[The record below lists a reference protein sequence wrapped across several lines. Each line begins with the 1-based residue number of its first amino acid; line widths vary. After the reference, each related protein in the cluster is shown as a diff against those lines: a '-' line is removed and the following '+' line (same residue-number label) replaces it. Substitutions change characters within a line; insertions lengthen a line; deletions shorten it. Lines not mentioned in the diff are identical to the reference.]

1 MSTAI
6 DEELSIQLKN
16 WNPMR
21 DDYKDSNFNTY
32 SSGPGAELEA
42 SLQPAEMA
50 KQLGS
55 NQKIKN
61 PYLVFKGVPTTLTQ
75 EGLMNICSQYANCLR
90 SRKHGQN
97 MYFIDFQ
104 SINDMERAFTG
115 LQGNSYGFR
124 VELGRNR
131 EQPPI
136 SKGAQQSANALP
148 SSDQPSLPSQQID
161 YDRSYQVSSRNA
173 PRPKFSKNPLVS
185 KDDYDNSQNNLQRND
200 PQRHFMIEDDAHE
213 MERLP
218 YGKKTEPEDGK
229 YNYHT
234 GRAYYTMPQ
243 KGKQFIEE
251 KQKCTVGSFD
261 GSKRLQR
268 INLEKQ
274 ALLNAGQILQDLNKS
289 LVKGKNPNQVES
301 IKGSG
306 IFSKPSQTYEKA
318 KIGPCEHCSK
328 SCDTVC
334 DRCMS
339 SFCSVEC
346 QKAEWNRHRYICGKP
361 ASMWPAWAK
370 QLAKQRNP
378 SDNKITEQIESPSSS
393 TSQKDSTRKPALKA
407 QLPPSGNNVILT
419 AISKTNVV
427 FVRSTLYDDNLLF
440 FNTVSRIQKEAK
452 NQSHIQHTPERG
464 DIVLT
469 KFKDQQYNRA
479 MILNPDNLDE
489 IKLIYVDYGNI
500 DSKSLDDLYNA
511 PVEFWNLPRMA
522 VPIIL
527 KNVPEFF
534 MTDEVRKYMYSYLN
548 TDLKIVYDTEDLDN
562 GINLSELFDS
572 TSNVSFNETI
582 ASFKAGAAEQKKAPV
597 VYREF
602 LQYSPLPT
610 GENVE
615 LLVIDSSLLQTGF
628 VSCTTEAYTNEIEKF
643 QKDIQAYVQANETKS
658 TYTPRVNELCLA
670 KYSEDNLWYRGRCI
684 EVVGDGHPTILF
696 FDYGNL
702 SIVSVEN
709 IRKYPEEFTF
719 PIMTADCE
727 ISGLPSEIGDDLKN
741 DLEELLEPGTK
752 IICEKV
758 EYFEEDNFYS
768 IDLGDLLK
776 KMLP

>member
-1 MSTAI
+1 MFS
-6 DEELSIQLKN
+6 DVELPKVLGFRNQVN
-16 WNPMR
+16 NDTP
-21 DDYKDSNFNTY
+21 
-32 SSGPGAELEA
+32 EA
-42 SLQPAEMA
+42 PKLTEPTFERG
-50 KQLGS
+50 KE
-55 NQKIKN
+55 
-61 PYLVFKGVPTTLTQ
+61 PYLVFKNVPANLNLQDVIYLCSDFGKVLRARQLKDFNTYFVNFATLNDMLSVL
-75 EGLMNICSQYANCLR
+75 EGLKTNTLGMTIELGKIVVEKLMEKQ
-90 SRKHGQN
+90 QPTE
-97 MYFIDFQ
+97 IQ
-104 SINDMERAFTG
+104 SAMERI
-115 LQGNSYGFR
+115 
-124 VELGRNR
+124 
-131 EQPPI
+131 QPQTVYENH
-136 SKGAQQSANALP
+136 SKEK
-148 SSDQPSLPSQQID
+148 I
-161 YDRSYQVSSRNA
+161 
-173 PRPKFSKNPLVS
+173 
-185 KDDYDNSQNNLQRND
+185 NNN
-200 PQRHFMIEDDAHE
+200 
-213 MERLP
+213 
-218 YGKKTEPEDGK
+218 
-229 YNYHT
+229 
-234 GRAYYTMPQ
+234 
-243 KGKQFIEE
+243 
-251 KQKCTVGSFD
+251 
-261 GSKRLQR
+261 RLQR

-301 IKGSG
+301 IKGSVRKTLAG